1 MQAVILDK
9 PGQFSV
15 VEVGDP
21 QALRPEEALV
31 RIRRVGV
38 CGTDQH
44 AYRGRQPFFSYP
56 RILGHELGAEVL
68 EIGPNDRGIKAG
80 DRCAI
85 EPYMNCGHCVACR
98 RGKTNCCSQLRVL
111 GVHVDGGLQERL
123 VVPERKLH
131 KSEKLSFEELALVET
146 LGIGAH
152 AVGRAQLQAD
162 DTVAIIG
169 LGPIG
174 LSVLQFASGSTNRI
188 VGVDLA
194 ETRLAF
200 AKQTRPGMIAIEGG
214 ARVAEQLRDAL
225 SGELPTVVFDCT
237 GSPKS
242 MMEAFHYVAHSGKL
256 IFVGLVSGQI
266 SFDDPQL
273 HSREL
278 TVMAS
283 RNSTALDIEN
293 VIRVL
298 EAGEVSASS
307 WVTHRAMA
315 SSVPDVFPRWMEPSI
330 NLIKGVFEI

>member
-1 MQAVILDK
+1 MQAVVLDK
-9 PGQFSV
+9 PGQFRV
-15 VEVGDP
+15 VDVGDP
-21 QALRPEEALV
+21 QILRPDEALL

-56 RILGHELGAEVL
+56 RVLGHELGAEVL
-68 EIGPNDRGIKAG
+68 EIGPNHRGIKAG

-85 EPYMNCGHCVACR
+85 EPYLNCGHCIACR

-123 VVPERKLH
+123 VVPARKLH

-152 AVGRAQLQAD
+152 AVGRAQLQPD

-174 LSVLQFASGSTNRI
+174 LSVLQFASRYTHRI
-188 VGVDLA
+188 VGADLV

-200 AKQTRPGMIAIEGG
+200 AKQTRPDMIAINGG
-214 ARVAEQLRDAL
+214 AQVVEQLRDVL
-225 SGELPTVVFDCT
+225 GEELPTVVFDCT
-237 GSPKS
+237 GSPNS
-242 MMEAFHYVAHSGKL
+242 MMDAFHYVAHSGKL
-256 IFVGLVSGQI
+256 IFVGLVSAQI
-266 SFDDPQL
+266 SFDDPLL

-278 TVMAS
+278 TVLAS

-293 VIRVL
+293 VIRGL

-315 SSVPDVFPRWMEPSI
+315 SSLPDVFSRWMEPSI

>member
-9 PGQFSV
+9 PGQFRIV
-15 VEVGDP
+15 DVGDP
-21 QALRPEEALV
+21 QLLRPDEALL

-56 RILGHELGAEVL
+56 RVLGHELGAEVL

-85 EPYMNCGHCVACR
+85 EPYLNCGHCIACR

-123 VVPERKLH
+123 VVPARKLH

-152 AVGRAQLQAD
+152 AVGRAQLQPD

-174 LSVLQFASGSTNRI
+174 LSVLQFASRHTHRI
-188 VGVDLA
+188 VGADLL

-200 AKQTRPGMIAIEGG
+200 AKRTRPDLITINGG
-214 ARVAEQLRDAL
+214 AQVVEQLRDVL
-225 SGELPTVVFDCT
+225 GEELPTVVFDCT

-242 MMEAFHYVAHSGKL
+242 MMDAFHYVAHSGKL
-256 IFVGLVSGQI
+256 IFVGLVSAQI
-266 SFDDPQL
+266 SFDDPLL
-273 HSREL
+273 HGREL
-278 TVMAS
+278 TVLAS
-283 RNSTALDIEN
+283 RNSTALGYRKRHPRTGSGRSQ
-293 VIRVL
+293 RVFV
-298 EAGEVSASS
+298 GHPSG
-307 WVTHRAMA
+307 
-315 SSVPDVFPRWMEPSI
+315 DGQFPP
-330 NLIKGVFEI
+330 

>member
-9 PGQFSV
+9 PGQFRV
-15 VEVGDP
+15 VDVGDP
-21 QALRPEEALV
+21 QALRPDEALL

-56 RILGHELGAEVL
+56 RVLGHELGAEVL
-68 EIGPNDRGIKAG
+68 EIGPNDRGVKAG
-80 DRCAI
+80 DRCAV
-85 EPYMNCGHCVACR
+85 EPYLNCGHCIACR
-98 RGKTNCCSQLRVL
+98 RGKANCCSQLRVL

-123 VVPERKLH
+123 VIPALKLH

-152 AVGRAQLQAD
+152 AVGRAQLQPD
-162 DTVAIIG
+162 DAVAIVG

-174 LSVLQFASGSTNRI
+174 LSVLQFASRHTHRI

-200 AKQTRPGMIAIEGG
+200 AKRTRPDMIAINGG
-214 ARVAEQLRDAL
+214 AHVAEELRNVL
-225 SGELPTVVFDCT
+225 GGELPTVVFDCT

-242 MMEAFHYVAHSGKL
+242 MVDAFHYVAHSGKL
-256 IFVGLVSGQI
+256 IFVGLVSAQI
-266 SFDDPQL
+266 SFDDPLL

-278 TVMAS
+278 TVLAS
-283 RNSTALDIEN
+283 RNSTALDMEN
-293 VIRVL
+293 VIRAL

-315 SSVPDVFPRWMEPSI
+315 SAVPDVFPRWMEPSI